1 MYHRLCVIL
10 EVDSSVKLK
19 INTQTNKNKIK
30 KSWPYISELQFRN
43 LQKAW
48 KHSSFNSYLDIRRR
62 RAVSFK
68 PECFYI
74 DIMHLIRQFG
84 GRVMVQRLVAALL
97 LRRSAFDPRP
107 VFVGFVM
114 DRVVLGQ
121 AFVRIIEFFP
131 VIIIFQML

>member
-1 MYHRLCVIL
+1 
-10 EVDSSVKLK
+10 
-19 INTQTNKNKIK
+19 
-30 KSWPYISELQFRN
+30 
-43 LQKAW
+43 
-48 KHSSFNSYLDIRRR
+48 
-62 RAVSFK
+62 
-68 PECFYI
+68 
-74 DIMHLIRQFG
+74 MHLIRQFG

-131 VIIIFQML
+131 VIIILQML